1 MRICPKCNAYHA
13 NDLTPFCLV
22 DGTRLVNVE
31 PGSDKWSEGTR
42 VIEEKETELKKQK
55 RKLRWRWIV
64 MSAMTTLI
72 LTMIVAK
79 SFTLET
85 TPPPSP
91 SPLPSR
97 LTSPTPTPTARAT
110 PTPKP
115 TPTPTPKPTATPTPT
130 LTATPECSD
139 ADKSRARQVIIERF
153 GTVWRRN
160 VEAERRKVI
169 TENVPVGVPNAEVS
183 LGPIEYQSTFSKKC
197 TASFFVAR
205 YVWQITSAVG
215 TKRVPKEKR
224 FACTKLGGNWLCN

>member
-13 NDLTPFCLV
+13 SDLTAFCLV
-22 DGTRLVNVE
+22 DGTPLVNVE

-55 RKLRWRWIV
+55 RKIKWRWIV

-91 SPLPSR
+91 SPSPLPST
-97 LTSPTPTPTARAT
+97 LTSPTPTPTPKPPAT
-110 PTPKP
+110 PTLM
-115 TPTPTPKPTATPTPT
+115 

-139 ADKSRARQVIIERF
+139 ADKSRERQVIIERF
-153 GTVWRRN
+153 GTVWRRS

-169 TENVPVGVPNAEVS
+169 TENLPVGVPNAEVS

-215 TKRVPKEKR
+215 TKGVPKEKR
-224 FACTKLGGNWLCN
+224 FACAKLGGNWLCN